1 MRILNKFYF
10 LILEKNVDQF
20 AEFIKMQILNLRSN
34 NSRNSMALF
43 AELFKENSEHCL
55 EGRKVNDNWV
65 TLVEANLQTML
76 SKTVA
81 DK

>member
-1 MRILNKFYF
+1 
-10 LILEKNVDQF
+10 
-20 AEFIKMQILNLRSN
+20 
-34 NSRNSMALF
+34 MALF